1 MTKFGPLS
9 RGLALAGLLVTFGA
23 STGAALAAPADVQLL
38 QSYIGEWKGR
48 GVLTGAETES
58 VVCKLSLAKG
68 NGDKVVYNGRCA
80 LAGTNLAIKGTLA
93 YVDASQQFE
102 AAMTSNAKFTGVAVG
117 QKSGDGVVFNLKE
130 KSSDDD
136 GKPMTISAVVALQGG
151 QIGVQFNVVFN
162 DSGDVIKASVPFT
175 K

>member
-9 RGLALAGLLVTFGA
+9 LTLAAGLFISFCAA
-23 STGAALAAPADVQLL
+23 SSAAFAAPADVQLL

-48 GVLTGAETES
+48 GVLTGADSES
-58 VVCKLSLAKG
+58 VVCKLSLREG
-68 NGDKVVYNGRCA
+68 NDDKVVYSGRCA

-93 YVDASQQFE
+93 YVDASQQYE

-117 QKSGDGVVFNLKE
+117 RKSGNGVVFNLKE

-151 QIGVQFNVVFN
+151 AIGVEFNVVFN
-162 DSGDVIKASVPFT
+162 ETGDVIKASVPFT